1 MNIFFNNKLF
11 LSVVCF
17 NLFFSSLSF
26 GKEKLS
32 FSANNLQTISNDS
45 INQRIFKNNVQ
56 IQKEDLYLFSD
67 VATHYPDS
75 FQIHLSGQVR
85 LYSDMDSLF
94 CDELILYDQ
103 ELTQFYAT
111 GNINFYKNNQKIQ
124 STNLN
129 YITLD
134 TLKNVK
140 IELDDKVIVSDTL
153 RIISG
158 DSLFLNYTDS
168 LISKFIIKDNAK
180 IINSRYAKINSK
192 NSPQI
197 FNDIFESKKIKI
209 DFENNFIKYIEMD
222 GMCSTKFN
230 AIKEPFLYIRFTRWL
245 TTMIAYS
252 YSSGRQFLNMYFGLF
267 NSILYIFIYI
277 INGKSAII
285 RCKKRWKKKQY

>member
-11 LSVVCF
+11 LSLVCF
-17 NLFFSSLSF
+17 NLFLSSLSF

-103 ELTQFYAT
+103 ELTRFYAT

-168 LISKFIIKDNAK
+168 LISKFTA
-180 IINSRYAKINSK
+180 SSM
-192 NSPQI
+192 
-197 FNDIFESKKIKI
+197 E
-209 DFENNFIKYIEMD
+209 IEVFSSLVTAPLKA
-222 GMCSTKFN
+222 CRTKL
-230 AIKEPFLYIRFTRWL
+230 A
-245 TTMIAYS
+245 
-252 YSSGRQFLNMYFGLF
+252 LF
-267 NSILYIFIYI
+267 VFMT
-277 INGKSAII
+277 
-285 RCKKRWKKKQY
+285 